1 VVVEEKRDGFG
12 FRLARGGGAETKK
25 VFFLGAAVS
34 TRPTER

>member
-12 FRLARGGGAETKK
+12 FRLARGGGAEKKK